1 MSALLLLCSIV
12 VEVLAS
18 GLKQEKDNRDMKI
31 GNEEVQLSLLVVN
44 KIFHEENLKE
54 STEQWK
60 QSTRLNKI

>member
-31 GNEEVQLSLLVVN
+31 GNEVQLSLLVVN